1 MNIQPAQIDAANL
14 PGAVL
19 AEVASLLG
27 VLSETGDQGVIDLRG
42 LPLSAEDL
50 AAIEDRLGDGEVHAE
65 ISASGKSTVKETAYS
80 GVWRVR
86 HFSSSGAAIADQIV
100 IGRAPEI
107 LMAHVD
113 DIRDSAARLLLALN
127 APADAALPSQNQ
139 TTLEGRL

>member
-1 MNIQPAQIDAANL
+1 MNIQADATHAASL
-14 PGAVL
+14 PDAVL

-27 VLSETGDQGVIDLRG
+27 VLSETGDHGVIDLRG
-42 LPLSAEDL
+42 LPLSMEDL

-65 ISASGKSTVKETAYS
+65 ISASGKSSVQETAYS

-100 IGRAPEI
+100 IGRVPEI

-113 DIRDSAARLLLALN
+113 DIRDSVARLRHSLN
-127 APADAALPSQNQ
+127 APAETALHSENP

>member
-1 MNIQPAQIDAANL
+1 MNIQTDVTHAASL
-14 PGAVL
+14 PDAVL
-19 AEVASLLG
+19 AEVASLLAA
-27 VLSETGDQGVIDLRG
+27 LSATGEPGVIDLRG

-50 AAIEDRLGDGEVHAE
+50 ASIEDRLGEGEVHAE
-65 ISASGKSTVKETAYS
+65 ISASGKSSIKETAYS

-100 IGRAPEI
+100 IGRVPEI

-113 DIRDSAARLLLALN
+113 DIRDSAVRLRLALN
-127 APADAALPSQNQ
+127 VPADAALPSENQ